1 MSGSEGRAS
10 VGAVVVLGVM
20 WDGSLARVECSRGR
34 YGRRLEARSVGRKL
48 GVASFLVLLEG
59 TMYCAAAAGRHW
71 KYRIGTD
78 MMMQNTVQS
87 HM

>member
-48 GVASFLVLLEG
+48 GVASFLVLLEVTAVLLLGG
-59 TMYCAAAAGRHW
+59 TG
-71 KYRIGTD
+71 
-78 MMMQNTVQS
+78 NTE
-87 HM
+87 